1 MATDIK
7 PFDVSDTNVSHVVIE
22 LFGGD
27 NNLSDF
33 VDEDLDEIAKGLNGR
48 FAVLGLADFEH
59 AGGQI
64 VEVTAKGR
72 RVLAELGEIDTG
84 DPETL
89 ATFLAR
95 ALVTYAKV
103 AHRALGFWD
112 HGTGVFDERDRKQVV
127 LESSLG
133 GSPAAVAA
141 PTARRSVPAR
151 RLFISREQAGQAHV
165 EAMLHD
171 QTSGGVLTNVEA
183 AGVLRAAFKR
193 AGQTRQLDMIFS
205 DTCLNGMVEVLDQL
219 EPFAKVVIGSEELE
233 PGDGWDYE
241 RWFRAMSAKPP
252 TTAVAWGRM
261 AVDAFGQAYTD
272 RPDQHPCTLAAFRS
286 KNTIPELFAD
296 LVAAVEPLGD
306 QGFMDFDF
314 GRMET
319 QKFAQR
325 DTYDMRDFAG
335 HVATAMPGA
344 PKVAATALIAALD
357 KARIRSAALG
367 RDVDDATGLAFWFP
381 EDAPAYANTQ
391 ATYRKLDFDQKTHW
405 TDYLSP
411 HRT

>member
-33 VDEDLDEIAKGLNGR
+33 VDEDLDEIVAKGLKGG

-64 VEVTAKGR
+64 VEVTAKGL
-72 RVLAELGEIDTG
+72 RVLDGRRDRHRRSRDARQ
-84 DPETL
+84 
-89 ATFLAR
+89 FLAR

-103 AHRALGFWD
+103 PHRALGFWD
-112 HGTGVFDERDRKQVV
+112 HGTGVFDERDRKRGRARE
-127 LESSLG
+127 LARW
-133 GSPAAVAA
+133 GSRRG
-141 PTARRSVPAR
+141 ARPR
-151 RLFISREQAGQAHV
+151 GQALRVPRAASSSRASRPVRRTV

-193 AGQTRQLDMIFS
+193 AGQTRKLDMIFS

-241 RWFRAMSAKPP
+241 RFS
-252 TTAVAWGRM
+252 GR
-261 AVDAFGQAYTD
+261 
-272 RPDQHPCTLAAFRS
+272 
-286 KNTIPELFAD
+286 
-296 LVAAVEPLGD
+296 
-306 QGFMDFDF
+306 
-314 GRMET
+314 
-319 QKFAQR
+319 
-325 DTYDMRDFAG
+325 
-335 HVATAMPGA
+335 
-344 PKVAATALIAALD
+344 
-357 KARIRSAALG
+357 
-367 RDVDDATGLAFWFP
+367 
-381 EDAPAYANTQ
+381 
-391 ATYRKLDFDQKTHW
+391 
-405 TDYLSP
+405 
-411 HRT
+411 